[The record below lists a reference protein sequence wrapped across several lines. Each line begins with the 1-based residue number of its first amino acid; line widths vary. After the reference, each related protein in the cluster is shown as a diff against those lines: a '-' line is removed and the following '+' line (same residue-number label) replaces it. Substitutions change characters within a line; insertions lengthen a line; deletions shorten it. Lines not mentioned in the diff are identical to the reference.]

1 MSITRMK
8 YGDLEYF
15 KVARAWNSIER
26 QEYIR
31 IRNNDEKAYQE
42 AVKLDKKLAE
52 RQWAYNELIRM
63 SGDIYFHKNG
73 TIVGLGLGVD
83 SKSLKPVFKLRIQT
97 PHRKQPYMT
106 SVSIAYHGFD
116 KAFQMAIDKTCAWH
130 QLPEDHKVRGMMLD
144 AKAHYQSSEEDKSAD
159 IVPIVQENVEESAD
173 LDAIEKKLLAEIEDF
188 NQRRHVI
195 RG

>member
-1 MSITRMK
+1 MK
-8 YGDLEYF
+8 YGELEYF

-42 AVKLDKKLAE
+42 AVKLDKKFAE
-52 RQWAYNELIRM
+52 RQWAYNELIKM
-63 SGDIYFHKNG
+63 SGEIYFHKNG
-73 TIVGLGLGVD
+73 GIVGLGLGID

-106 SVSIAYHGFD
+106 SISIAYHGFD
-116 KAFQMAIDKTCAWH
+116 KAFQKAIDKICAWH
-130 QLPEDHKVRGMMLD
+130 QLPDDHKVRGMMLD
-144 AKAHYQSSEEDKSAD
+144 AAAHYQPEKEAKSAD
-159 IVPIVQENVEESAD
+159 VVPIVEEKAKESSD
-173 LDAIEKKLLAEIEDF
+173 LEEIEKKLLAEIEDF
-188 NQRRHVI
+188 NQRRHII

>member
-1 MSITRMK
+1 MK

-31 IRNNDEKAYQE
+31 IRNNEEKAYQE

-63 SGDIYFHKNG
+63 SGEIYFHKNG
-73 TIVGLGLGVD
+73 RIVGLCLGED
-83 SKSLKPVFKLRIQT
+83 SKSHKPVFKLRIQT
-97 PHRKQPYMT
+97 SHRKQPYMT
-106 SVSIAYHGFD
+106 SISISYHGFD
-116 KAFQMAIDKTCAWH
+116 KAFQMAVDKICAWH

-144 AKAHYQSSEEDKSAD
+144 AKAHYQQSESKPEATVVDISPEKTEPSSDLEE
-159 IVPIVQENVEESAD
+159 
-173 LDAIEKKLLAEIEDF
+173 IEKKLLAEIEDF
-188 NQRRHVI
+188 NQRRHII